1 MFALSDTRVV
11 IRFRPAD
18 AKEDMTPVLR
28 RLFLTVACAL
38 LPLAAF
44 GQNVLAF
51 GPNVLDPDGCIVGFP
66 CTARLL
72 QPPDNPAY
80 RVQGYDCAVDQREPC
95 RWHNDPD
102 TGSGNVYQ
110 TRRNADGTTDVSG
123 SNAKTG
129 SKWNQHYDPN
139 RGVQSGHGKNGQQW
153 TGRLAPPFGTAPRS
167 FRSGSDERVDL
178 GSELNQTTEA
188 EQQTTRDEAARELAE
203 QQQEWERERQREAA
217 INFGH
222 VMSRMQPGVLA
233 GAAKAAARQ
242 RCFGLTDVN
251 ARDACLRAADPK

>member
-1 MFALSDTRVV
+1 
-11 IRFRPAD
+11 
-18 AKEDMTPVLR
+18 VLK
-28 RLFLTVACAL
+28 RLFLVVVCAVLPTVVFA
-38 LPLAAF
+38 
-44 GQNVLAF
+44 QNINVLPA
-51 GPNVLDPDGCIVGFP
+51 DGCIAGFP
-66 CTARLL
+66 CTSRLL
-72 QPPDNPAY
+72 QPPDDPAY
-80 RVQGYDCAVDQREPC
+80 RVEGYDCADGQRQPC
-95 RWHNDPD
+95 RWHNPTD
-102 TGSGNVYQ
+102 TRTTIDQLSGNVYQ

-188 EQQTTRDEAARELAE
+188 EQQTTRDEAARDLAE